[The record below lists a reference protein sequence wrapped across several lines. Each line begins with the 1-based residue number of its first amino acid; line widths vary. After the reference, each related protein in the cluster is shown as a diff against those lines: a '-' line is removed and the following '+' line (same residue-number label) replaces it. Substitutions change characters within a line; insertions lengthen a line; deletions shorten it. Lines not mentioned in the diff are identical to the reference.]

1 MATAGG
7 PNIETNGLV
16 LKLDAA
22 NVKSFR
28 GEPTTN
34 LISNPIVGDYGN
46 SPGSTNNTISPDGSN
61 NATIPIPD
69 ANADRYQIAIAGG
82 NHPSGTQFTYS
93 WHYKQLGPHLGTSPN
108 EPGGLLITGLVNCT
122 LVGTATKLYDLN
134 NGWSRWKATFQI
146 VDGSLESIFR
156 LYFGAVIGI
165 NGNSA
170 AYYGHQFEQKIYA
183 TPFVIGTRGTTVATG
198 GGWGDTSGNNNHG
211 ELVNG
216 PIYSSANGGSIVF
229 DGINDYVNSN
239 YTPVINTGG
248 SYSQSV
254 WFRTTN
260 ATVGDNG
267 SNRLIE
273 ARDNKTGNPLITSTI
288 NIFEENTLVF
298 LARGT
303 NGVRRDLIITNIN
316 VNDGSWRYFHSQILT
331 NGTTQIYLNGFFVG
345 QNTLGVDTRIDLSG
359 RPLAIGARN
368 LEGNISSYFNGNI
381 AQVQIY
387 NRALSA
393 TEIFQNYN
401 ATKSRFG
408 L

>member
-1 MATAGG
+1 MAGTVA
-7 PNIETNGLV
+7 PNIVTDGLV
-16 LKLDAA
+16 LYLDAA
-22 NVKSFR
+22 NVKSFK

-134 NGWSRWKATFQI
+134 DGWSRWKATFQI

-156 LYFGAVIGI
+156 LYFGFVIGI

-170 AYYGHQFEQKIYA
+170 AYYGHQFEQKTYA

-198 GGWGDTSGNNNHG
+198 GGWGDISRNNNHG
-211 ELVNG
+211 ELING
-216 PIYSSANGGSIVF
+216 PTFDSRDGGSIVF
-229 DGINDYVNSN
+229 DGVNDSINCDANSILNVGNNITVNTWFYVNSN
-239 YTPVINTGG
+239 S
-248 SYSQSV
+248 SYQPIISKTLSNSTAGWELANSSGV
-254 WFRTTN
+254 FRTTFRPSVTQIN
-260 ATVGDNG
+260 LIAG
-267 SNRLIE
+267 S
-273 ARDNKTGNPLITSTI
+273 
-288 NIFEENTLVF
+288 LVIGKWYM
-298 LARGT
+298 GT
-303 NGVRRDLIITNIN
+303 MTFD
-316 VNDGSWRYFHSQILT
+316 
-331 NGTTQIYLNGFFVG
+331 GTTARLYLNGVITG
-345 QNTLGVDTRIDLSG
+345 NTTTGGPVTLNSSQPLQIGTRGID
-359 RPLAIGARN
+359 AN
-368 LEGNISSYFNGNI
+368 WYNGNISQAS
-381 AQVQIY
+381 IY

-393 TEIFQNYN
+393 QEVLQNYN
-401 ATKSRFG
+401 STKTRFG

>member
-1 MATAGG
+1 MFTG
-7 PNIETNGLV
+7 PNIITDGLV

-22 NVKSFR
+22 NVKSFK

-46 SPGSTNNTISPDGSN
+46 SPGSTNNTTSPDGSN

-69 ANADRYQIAIAGG
+69 ANADRYQISIAGG

-134 NGWSRWKATFQI
+134 DGWSRWKATFQI

-156 LYFGAVIGI
+156 LYFGFVIGI

-211 ELVNG
+211 ELING
-216 PIYSSANGGSIVF
+216 PTYSSANGGSIVF
-229 DGINDYVNSN
+229 DGVNDVV
-239 YTPVINTGG
+239 TTIGAGITD
-248 SYSQSV
+248 YSQPFSMGV
-254 WFRTTN
+254 WFYIDPSSTW
-260 ATVGDNG
+260 DNG
-267 SNRLIE
+267 FRSNIYSIAGSFAGQYGLFKESGDIFGMQLRDADSTITAAVSGNLKGIWYYLISTWDGSILKLYRNGE
-273 ARDNKTGNPLITSTI
+273 LVSTNSAGGITGAPDTSNLYIGGARAFSGATGN
-288 NIFEENTLVF
+288 F
-298 LARGT
+298 
-303 NGVRRDLIITNIN
+303 
-316 VNDGSWRYFHSQILT
+316 YQ
-331 NGTTQIYLNGFFVG
+331 
-345 QNTLGVDTRIDLSG
+345 
-359 RPLAIGARN
+359 
-368 LEGNISSYFNGNI
+368 GNI
-381 AQVQIY
+381 AKCEYY
-387 NRALSA
+387 NRSLTAQ
-393 TEIFQNYN
+393 EIFQNYN
-401 ATKSRFG
+401 ATKSRFN